1 MHGHVE
7 ALLDEGVDAV
17 FYPCMTYN
25 FDENLGDNHYNCPVV
40 AYYPEVISSN
50 IQKLKDTVFIGD
62 YVGLHRRHDFPGKMY
77 EILRRHFPN
86 GTFTKKDVKKASDAA
101 YAEYDLYMRAVRA
114 IGDKFLALADEQHKP
129 VIVLAGRPYHVDPE
143 INHGIDSL
151 ICDCGAVVVTEDAVA
166 CKEKKFPTKVL
177 NQWTYHSQ
185 SVRGCKVRCRPCG

>member
-1 MHGHVE
+1 
-7 ALLDEGVDAV
+7 
-17 FYPCMTYN
+17 MTYN

-101 YAEYDLYMRAVRA
+101 YAEYDQMCIRDRVF
-114 IGDKFLALADEQHKP
+114 IGVCGAFGHNLAQLLVALWMTGFGALGYIPALALYSVVCGICTGLLLQVLLPLLEKLP
-129 VIVLAGRPYHVDPE
+129 VLR
-143 INHGIDSL
+143 
-151 ICDCGAVVVTEDAVA
+151 
-166 CKEKKFPTKVL
+166 K
-177 NQWTYHSQ
+177 
-185 SVRGCKVRCRPCG
+185 